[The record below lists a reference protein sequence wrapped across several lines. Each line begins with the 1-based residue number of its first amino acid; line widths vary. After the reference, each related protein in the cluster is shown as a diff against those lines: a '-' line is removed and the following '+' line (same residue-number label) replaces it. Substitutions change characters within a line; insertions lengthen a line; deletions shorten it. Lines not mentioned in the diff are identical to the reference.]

1 MENRIPVYQDDPD
14 TYMENICS
22 DKVSQN
28 GSENSS
34 VLSGIVS
41 PLIKWYREN
50 KRILPWRDQNN
61 AYYTWVSE
69 IMLQQTRV
77 EVVKPYFIRFITE
90 LPDPAAL
97 ASCPEKKLM
106 KLWEGLGYYNRVR
119 NMQAAA
125 CTVVEE
131 YGGKLPESYEKLMSL
146 KGIGSYTAGAI
157 ASIAYGIP
165 VPAVDGNV
173 LRVLS
178 RVTGSFDD
186 ILKQSTKKKME
197 ALVSE
202 VIQPGSAGDFNQAL
216 IETGAM
222 ICIPG
227 GAPLCSQCP
236 FFTVCA
242 ARSQGLTEKLPVK
255 TPKKKR
261 KIEEKTVLLLEYQDK
276 IAIRKR
282 REDGLLASLYEFVNV
297 PGQLSA
303 EEAGA
308 LLDQEVWPEPLPEAK
323 HIFSHVEWHMG
334 GYFVS
339 LKEMPES
346 LPGEESGPALFLTW
360 EEIRKEYPV
369 PNAFAVYK
377 KYLDQRYGGEEE

>member
-1 MENRIPVYQDDPD
+1 M
-14 TYMENICS
+14 
-22 DKVSQN
+22 
-28 GSENSS
+28 
-34 VLSGIVS
+34 
-41 PLIKWYREN
+41 
-50 KRILPWRDQNN
+50 
-61 AYYTWVSE
+61 
-69 IMLQQTRV
+69 
-77 EVVKPYFIRFITE
+77 
-90 LPDPAAL
+90 
-97 ASCPEKKLM
+97 
-106 KLWEGLGYYNRVR
+106 
-119 NMQAAA
+119 
-125 CTVVEE
+125 
-131 YGGKLPESYEKLMSL
+131 
-146 KGIGSYTAGAI
+146 
-157 ASIAYGIP
+157 
-165 VPAVDGNV
+165 PAVDGNV

-197 ALVSE
+197 ALISE

-308 LLDQEVWPEPLPEAK
+308 LLDQEVRPEPLPEAK

-334 GYFVS
+334 GYFIS
-339 LKEMPES
+339 LKEMPET
-346 LPGEESGPALFLTW
+346 LPGEKNGPALFLTW

-369 PNAFAVYK
+369 PNAFAAYK

>member
-1 MENRIPVYQDDPD
+1 MFRPSPYEALQVLLPEER
-14 TYMENICS
+14 E
-22 DKVSQN
+22 
-28 GSENSS
+28 
-34 VLSGIVS
+34 LSGKERLLLAS
-41 PLIKWYREN
+41 GPLLSWYRRE
-50 KRILPWRDQNN
+50 KRDLPWRENRDP
-61 AYYTWVSE
+61 YRIWISE

-77 EVVKPYFIRFITE
+77 EAVKPYFFRFFEHFPRISDLAAAPEEE
-90 LPDPAAL
+90 LL
-97 ASCPEKKLM
+97 KC
-106 KLWEGLGYYNRVR
+106 WEGLGYYSRAR
-119 NMQAAA
+119 NIKKAAEIL
-125 CTVVEE
+125 TEK
-131 YGGKLPESYEKLMSL
+131 YNGSFPESYGEILAL
-146 KGIGSYTAGAI
+146 PGIGSYTAGAI
-157 ASIAYGIP
+157 ASIGFGIP

-186 ILKQSTKKKME
+186 ILTQSTKKKME

-303 EEAGA
+303 EEAGE
-308 LLDQEVWPEPLPEAK
+308 LLEQEVRPERLPEAK

-334 GYFVS
+334 GYFIS
-339 LKEMPES
+339 LKEMPET

>member
-77 EVVKPYFIRFITE
+77 EAVKPYFIRFITE

-157 ASIAYGIP
+157 ASIAYGIA

-173 LRVLS
+173 LRVVS
-178 RVTGSFDD
+178 RITESRED
-186 ILKQSTKKKME
+186 IMKQSVRKKME
-197 ALVSE
+197 QTLKEIMPSDC
-202 VIQPGSAGDFNQAL
+202 PGDFNQAL
-216 IETGAM
+216 MELGAVV
-222 ICIPG
+222 CVPNG
-227 GAPLCSQCP
+227 QPKCGECPVQKLCRAHLHD
-236 FFTVCA
+236 T
-242 ARSQGLTEKLPVK
+242 TEEIPVK
-255 TPKKKR
+255 APKKAR
-261 KIEEKTVLLLEYQDK
+261 RIENRTVLVIQDGERT
-276 IAIRKR
+276 AIQKR
-282 REDGLLASLYEFVNV
+282 PDKGLLAGLYELPNV
-297 PGQLSA
+297 KGTLSA
-303 EEAGA
+303 EEAVKAVEKYEAGA
-308 LLDQEVWPEPLPEAK
+308 
-323 HIFSHVEWHMG
+323 
-334 GYFVS
+334 FV
-339 LKEMPES
+339 
-346 LPGEESGPALFLTW
+346 
-360 EEIRKEYPV
+360 Y
-369 PNAFAVYK
+369 
-377 KYLDQRYGGEEE
+377 

>member
-1 MENRIPVYQDDPD
+1 MFRPSPYEALQ
-14 TYMENICS
+14 
-22 DKVSQN
+22 
-28 GSENSS
+28 
-34 VLSGIVS
+34 VLPPEERELSWKERLLLASG
-41 PLIKWYREN
+41 PLLSWYRRE
-50 KRILPWRDQNN
+50 KRDLPWRENRDP
-61 AYYTWVSE
+61 YRIWISE

-77 EVVKPYFIRFITE
+77 EAVKPYFFRFFEHFPRISDLAAAPEEE
-90 LPDPAAL
+90 LL
-97 ASCPEKKLM
+97 KC
-106 KLWEGLGYYNRVR
+106 WEGLGYYSRAR
-119 NMQAAA
+119 NIKKAAEIL
-125 CTVVEE
+125 TEK
-131 YGGKLPESYEKLMSL
+131 YNGSFPESYGEILAL
-146 KGIGSYTAGAI
+146 PGIGSYTAGAI
-157 ASIAYGIP
+157 ASIAFELP

-282 REDGLLASLYEFVNV
+282 REDGLLPSLYELVNV

-303 EEAGA
+303 EEAGE
-308 LLDQEVWPEPLPEAK
+308 LLEQEVRPERLPEAK

-334 GYFVS
+334 GYFIS
-339 LKEMPES
+339 LKEMPET

-360 EEIRKEYPV
+360 EEIRNEYPV

>member
-1 MENRIPVYQDDPD
+1 MFRPSPYEALQVLPP
-14 TYMENICS
+14 E
-22 DKVSQN
+22 
-28 GSENSS
+28 EWE
-34 VLSGIVS
+34 LSGKERLLLAS
-41 PLIKWYREN
+41 GPLLSWYRRE
-50 KRILPWRDQNN
+50 KRDLPWRENRDP
-61 AYYTWVSE
+61 YRIWISE

-77 EVVKPYFIRFITE
+77 EAVKPYFFRFFEHFPRISDLAAAPEEE
-90 LPDPAAL
+90 LL
-97 ASCPEKKLM
+97 KC
-106 KLWEGLGYYNRVR
+106 WEGLGYYSRAR
-119 NMQAAA
+119 NIKKAAEIL
-125 CTVVEE
+125 TEKYNGSFPETYEE
-131 YGGKLPESYEKLMSL
+131 ILALP
-146 KGIGSYTAGAI
+146 GIGSYTAGAI
-157 ASIAYGIP
+157 ASIAFELP

-222 ICIPG
+222 VCIPG

-308 LLDQEVWPEPLPEAK
+308 LLGQEVRPEPLPEAK

-334 GYFVS
+334 GYFIS
-339 LKEMPES
+339 LKEMPEK
-346 LPGEESGPALFLTW
+346 LPGEENGPALFLTW

-369 PNAFAVYK
+369 PNAFAAYK
-377 KYLDQRYGGEEE
+377 KYLDQKYGGEEE

>member
-1 MENRIPVYQDDPD
+1 M
-14 TYMENICS
+14 
-22 DKVSQN
+22 
-28 GSENSS
+28 
-34 VLSGIVS
+34 
-41 PLIKWYREN
+41 
-50 KRILPWRDQNN
+50 
-61 AYYTWVSE
+61 
-69 IMLQQTRV
+69 
-77 EVVKPYFIRFITE
+77 
-90 LPDPAAL
+90 
-97 ASCPEKKLM
+97 
-106 KLWEGLGYYNRVR
+106 
-119 NMQAAA
+119 
-125 CTVVEE
+125 
-131 YGGKLPESYEKLMSL
+131 
-146 KGIGSYTAGAI
+146 
-157 ASIAYGIP
+157 
-165 VPAVDGNV
+165 PAVDGNV

-236 FFTVCA
+236 FFTICA

-308 LLDQEVWPEPLPEAK
+308 LLDQEARPEPLPEAK

>member
-1 MENRIPVYQDDPD
+1 MFRPSPYEALQVLPPEER
-14 TYMENICS
+14 E
-22 DKVSQN
+22 
-28 GSENSS
+28 
-34 VLSGIVS
+34 LSGKERLLLAS
-41 PLIKWYREN
+41 GPLLSWYRRE
-50 KRILPWRDQNN
+50 KRDLPWRENRDP
-61 AYYTWVSE
+61 YRIWISE

-77 EVVKPYFIRFITE
+77 EAVKPYFFRFFEHFPRISDLAAAPEEE
-90 LPDPAAL
+90 LL
-97 ASCPEKKLM
+97 KC
-106 KLWEGLGYYNRVR
+106 WEGLGYYSRAR
-119 NMQAAA
+119 NIKKAAEIL
-125 CTVVEE
+125 TEK
-131 YGGKLPESYEKLMSL
+131 YNGSFPESYEEILAL
-146 KGIGSYTAGAI
+146 PGIGSYTAGAI
-157 ASIAYGIP
+157 ASIAFELP

-197 ALVSE
+197 ALISE

-261 KIEEKTVLLLEYQDK
+261 KTEEKTVLLLEYQDK

-308 LLDQEVWPEPLPEAK
+308 LLEQEVRPERLPEAK

-334 GYFVS
+334 GYFIS
-339 LKEMPES
+339 LKEMPET
-346 LPGEESGPALFLTW
+346 LPGEENGPALFLTW

-369 PNAFAVYK
+369 PNAFAAYK

>member
-1 MENRIPVYQDDPD
+1 MFRPSPYGALQVLPPEER
-14 TYMENICS
+14 E
-22 DKVSQN
+22 
-28 GSENSS
+28 
-34 VLSGIVS
+34 LSGKERLLLAS
-41 PLIKWYREN
+41 GPLLSWYRRE
-50 KRILPWRDQNN
+50 KRDLPWRENRDP
-61 AYYTWVSE
+61 YRIWISE

-77 EVVKPYFIRFITE
+77 EAVKPYFFRFFEHFPRIPDLAAAPEEE
-90 LPDPAAL
+90 LL
-97 ASCPEKKLM
+97 KC
-106 KLWEGLGYYNRVR
+106 WEGLGYYSRAR
-119 NMQAAA
+119 NIKKAAEIL
-125 CTVVEE
+125 TEKYNGSFPE
-131 YGGKLPESYEKLMSL
+131 TYGEILALP
-146 KGIGSYTAGAI
+146 GIGSYTAGAI
-157 ASIAYGIP
+157 ASIAFELP

-197 ALVSE
+197 TLVSE

-222 ICIPG
+222 VCIPG
-227 GAPLCSQCP
+227 GAPLCGLCP

-242 ARSQGLTEKLPVK
+242 ARSRGLTETLPVK

-282 REDGLLASLYEFVNV
+282 RADGLLASLYEFVNV

-303 EEAGA
+303 GEAGA
-308 LLDQEVWPEPLPEAK
+308 LLGQEVRPEPLPEAK

-334 GYFVS
+334 GYFIS
-339 LKEMPES
+339 LKEMPET
-346 LPGEESGPALFLTW
+346 LPGEENGPVLFLTW

-369 PNAFAVYK
+369 PNAFAAYK

>member
-1 MENRIPVYQDDPD
+1 MFRPSPYEALQVLPPEKR
-14 TYMENICS
+14 E
-22 DKVSQN
+22 
-28 GSENSS
+28 
-34 VLSGIVS
+34 LSGKERLLLAS
-41 PLIKWYREN
+41 GPLLSWYRRE
-50 KRILPWRDQNN
+50 KRDLPWRENRDP
-61 AYYTWVSE
+61 YRIWISE

-77 EVVKPYFIRFITE
+77 EAVKPYFFRFFEHFPRIPDLAAAPEEE
-90 LPDPAAL
+90 LL
-97 ASCPEKKLM
+97 KC
-106 KLWEGLGYYNRVR
+106 WEGLGYYSRAR
-119 NMQAAA
+119 NIKKAAEIL
-125 CTVVEE
+125 TET
-131 YGGKLPESYEKLMSL
+131 YNGSFPESYEEILAL
-146 KGIGSYTAGAI
+146 PGIGSYTAGAI
-157 ASIAYGIP
+157 ASIAFELP

-282 REDGLLASLYEFVNV
+282 RADGLLASLYEFVNV

-303 EEAGA
+303 EEARA
-308 LLDQEVWPEPLPEAK
+308 LLDQEVQPEPLPEAK

-334 GYFVS
+334 GYFIS
-339 LKEMPES
+339 LKEMPET
-346 LPGEESGPALFLTW
+346 LPGEENGPALFLTW

-369 PNAFAVYK
+369 PNAFAAYK

>member
-1 MENRIPVYQDDPD
+1 MQD
-14 TYMENICS
+14 TIT
-22 DKVSQN
+22 K
-28 GSENSS
+28 
-34 VLSGIVS
+34 
-41 PLIKWYREN
+41 PLLKWYGEN
-50 KRILPWRDQNN
+50 KRVLPWREKKNP
-61 AYYTWVSE
+61 YEIWVSE

-77 EVVKPYFIRFITE
+77 EAVKPFYERFMRE
-90 LPDPAAL
+90 LPNVAAL
-97 ASCPEKKLM
+97 AVCPEEKLL

-119 NMQAAA
+119 NMQKAAQKIMEVYDGVFPA
-125 CTVVEE
+125 D
-131 YGGKLPESYEKLMSL
+131 YEAL
-146 KGIGSYTAGAI
+146 KGLPGIGNYTAGAV
-157 ASIAYGIP
+157 ASIAFCIP

-297 PGQLSA
+297 PGQLSV

-308 LLDQEVWPEPLPEAK
+308 LLDQEVRPEPLPEAK

>member
-1 MENRIPVYQDDPD
+1 MFRPSPYEALQVLPPEER
-14 TYMENICS
+14 E
-22 DKVSQN
+22 
-28 GSENSS
+28 
-34 VLSGIVS
+34 LSGKERLLLAS
-41 PLIKWYREN
+41 GPLLSWYRRE
-50 KRILPWRDQNN
+50 KRDLPWRENRDP
-61 AYYTWVSE
+61 YRIWISE

-77 EVVKPYFIRFITE
+77 EAVKPYFFRFFEHFPRIQDLAAAPEEE
-90 LPDPAAL
+90 LL
-97 ASCPEKKLM
+97 KC
-106 KLWEGLGYYNRVR
+106 WEGLGYYSRAR
-119 NMQAAA
+119 NIKKAAEIL
-125 CTVVEE
+125 TEK
-131 YGGKLPESYEKLMSL
+131 YNGSFPESYEEILAL
-146 KGIGSYTAGAI
+146 PGIGSYTAGAI
-157 ASIAYGIP
+157 ASIAFELP

-197 ALVSE
+197 ALISE

-303 EEAGA
+303 EEAGE
-308 LLDQEVWPEPLPEAK
+308 LLEQEVRPERLPEAK

-334 GYFVS
+334 GYFIS
-339 LKEMPES
+339 LKEMPET

>member
-1 MENRIPVYQDDPD
+1 
-14 TYMENICS
+14 MENIAPALL
-22 DKVSQN
+22 DWFYKN
-28 GSENSS
+28 H
-34 VLSGIVS
+34 
-41 PLIKWYREN
+41 
-50 KRILPWRDQNN
+50 RILPFREDPTPYHVWL
-61 AYYTWVSE
+61 SE
-69 IMLQQTRV
+69 VMLQQTRV
-77 EVVKPYFIRFITE
+77 SAALPYYERFLAA
-90 LPDPAAL
+90 LPDIPAL
-97 ASCPEKKLM
+97 AACDEEKLH
-106 KLWEGLGYYNRVR
+106 KLWEGLGYYSRVR
-119 NMQAAA
+119 NLQKAAKIV
-125 CTVVEE
+125 CEQ
-131 YGGKLPESYEKLMSL
+131 YGGQLPADYAALRAL
-146 KGIGSYTAGAI
+146 PGIGDYTAGAI
-157 ASIAYGIP
+157 ASISFGIP

-303 EEAGA
+303 EEAGE
-308 LLDQEVWPEPLPEAK
+308 LLEQEVRPERLPEAK

-334 GYFVS
+334 GYFIS
-339 LKEMPES
+339 LKEMPET